1 VEGPQRRYAHTM
13 LRIRLGKLVSLK
25 DNFGKVL
32 WKRLGYLFLIGVVGL
47 ILLWVGLRFLLVRL
61 LSGGLRLGVKNIRD
75 LEREEGLF

>member
-1 VEGPQRRYAHTM
+1 M

-47 ILLWVGLRFLLVRL
+47 IRLWVGLRFLLVRL